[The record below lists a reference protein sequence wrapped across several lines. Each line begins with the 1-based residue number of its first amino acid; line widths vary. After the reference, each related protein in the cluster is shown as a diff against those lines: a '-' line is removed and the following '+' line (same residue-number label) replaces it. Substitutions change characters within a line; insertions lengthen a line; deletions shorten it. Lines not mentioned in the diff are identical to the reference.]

1 MQSRQHI
8 LLHNKIDNL
17 FLSLLYAKRPVYRRG
32 VTFPFWQ
39 YTGHFPCF
47 FPCRRRVFPFELLFC
62 RRAEYRIQSRV
73 PGRRGGGLSSRL
85 FQKFLCKLYRCCPLF
100 YGIGVHI
107 ILYAVPLAQS
117 KQPCRGFKQL
127 AAVFAAGAGSFLC
140 VTGNGQAPDIQPLCD
155 FDSGAEILR
164 PVVYVRRMI
173 YFNMICPGL
182 ALFRRYLCRFDR
194 TVSK

>member
-62 RRAEYRIQSRV
+62 RRAEYRIQSCV

-85 FQKFLCKLYRCCPLF
+85 FQKFLCKFYRCCPLF

-140 VTGNGQAPDIQPLCD
+140 VTGNGQAPDMALRS
-155 FDSGAEILR
+155 SG
-164 PVVYVRRMI
+164 PSFTSGRMI

-182 ALFRRYLCRFDR
+182 ALFRRYLYRFDR